1 MTRAGSE
8 SGQAGEGAPG
18 PAAPRVSLGTGRALV
33 PVVPTRTSGFAGLG
47 RSHGVVAA
55 GVAVAMGLGFVAGT
69 AFFADRP
76 QGVAVAQA
84 AAPPDPTL
92 DLLTR
97 VQGEV
102 RSLKASLDGLRAT
115 AESGRQEDT
124 IRGLKRS
131 VDLIKGDLE
140 GVKTAST
147 AAVGQLGAKLD
158 RLDRDPGPKLNEIA
172 ARLDKL
178 DRDPGT
184 TKVAELT
191 ARLDRIERQVSS
203 ADATGSLPPQAA
215 ATAAATPKAPMPPQ
229 RAVQS
234 APSVPVAPVAAVPP
248 ARPDMTARAEPGRAD
263 PAKPEP
269 SKAEPAPRAEAAA
282 PRPEPAP
289 RAEAAA
295 RPATVE
301 GWMLRDVYGGV
312 ALLEGRSGGLREV
325 APGEYVP
332 GVGEIRSIERRGR
345 GWVVVTSRGIIQ
357 ADNRW

>member
-18 PAAPRVSLGTGRALV
+18 RAAPRVSLGTGRALV
-33 PVVPTRTSGFAGLG
+33 LVPAAKASAFAGLG

-55 GVAVAMGLGFVAGT
+55 GVAVAMGLSFVAGT
-69 AFFADRP
+69 ALFADRP
-76 QGVAVAQA
+76 QGAAVAQA
-84 AAPPDPTL
+84 APAPDPTL
-92 DLLTR
+92 DMLTR

-115 AESGRQEDT
+115 AENGRQEET

-131 VDLIKGDLE
+131 VDLLKEDLE

-172 ARLDKL
+172 ARLDRL

-184 TKVAELT
+184 TRVAELT

-215 ATAAATPKAPMPPQ
+215 ATAAATPKAPIPPQ

-234 APSVPVAPVAAVPP
+234 APSAPTPVAAVPP
-248 ARPDMTARAEPGRAD
+248 ARSDATAKAEPGRVD
-263 PAKPEP
+263 PVKPEP
-269 SKAEPAPRAEAAA
+269 AKVELAKAAPV

-289 RAEAAA
+289 RVEAAP